1 MARSPWK
8 ETDENSN
15 SSTNPA
21 SRKDSAKNSMSDAE
35 RDDRDTKKQA
45 DTLQEVGDWL
55 RERGIIK

>member
-1 MARSPWK
+1 
-8 ETDENSN
+8 
-15 SSTNPA
+15 
-21 SRKDSAKNSMSDAE
+21 MSDAE